1 MQPNRIIPPLTGLR
15 AIAAGVVFFY
25 HWFFHYLEESPL
37 LLSAPFRVGYVG
49 VPIFFALSGF
59 LITLRYYDDFIDKRT
74 TYWAYMAKR
83 VIRIYPLYFFVLT
96 FFVAAFGRPTNM
108 IPETMFGW
116 IVTYSLTQAF
126 FPDLIFYGTLVGWTL
141 TIELLFYLIAPW
153 VLRSIPRT
161 MSIRNITIFLIAL
174 SISFIALGY
183 VISQL
188 PANWLP
194 HTIAGQD
201 MDWLMHYSIFGH
213 LPDFLIG
220 VLFAFIYM
228 RQNCFLKLR
237 HHASKLIWL
246 SIAGMYLSTVLLDY
260 LNYPLG
266 SFPDRSLAFLVALF
280 SSGLILGTAY
290 DDQHTSIITRLL
302 SARWVVYLG
311 FVSYA
316 LYLIQLTEPVQWLY
330 WLGLGEY
337 AGIENRIVRAVLL
350 YIIVTPIAALLYMLV
365 EKPSHRWL
373 GRKLRH
379 YIPERK

>member
-1 MQPNRIIPPLTGLR
+1 MQQNRIIPSLTGLR
-15 AIAAGVVFFY
+15 AIAAGIVFFY

-83 VIRIYPLYFFVLT
+83 VIRIYPLYFFILT

-141 TIELLFYLIAPW
+141 TIELLFYLIAPLI
-153 VLRSIPRT
+153 LRRIPRT
-161 MSIRNITIFLIAL
+161 MSMRKITLFLVTL
-174 SISFIALGY
+174 SFSFIAFGY

-194 HTIAGQD
+194 HTIVGQD
-201 MDWLMHYSIFGH
+201 MNWLMHYSIFGH

-220 VLFAFIYM
+220 VLCAFVYM
-228 RQNCFLKLR
+228 RQKTFLKFH
-237 HHASKLIWL
+237 HHASKLIWISML
-246 SIAGMYLSTVLLDY
+246 GMYLSTVLLDY
-260 LNYPLG
+260 SDSSLG
-266 SFPDRSLAFLVALF
+266 SFPDRSLAFLVAMF

-290 DDQHTSIITRLL
+290 DNQGKSIVTRLL
-302 SARWVVYLG
+302 SAKWVVYLG
-311 FVSYA
+311 FFSYA

-337 AGIENRIVRAVLL
+337 AGIENRIVRAILL
-350 YIIVTPIAALLYMLV
+350 YIVVAPITILLYKLV

-373 GRKLRH
+373 GRMLNRQDSH
-379 YIPERK
+379 ND

>member
-1 MQPNRIIPPLTGLR
+1 MQQNRIIPSLTGLR

-83 VIRIYPLYFFVLT
+83 IIRIFPLYLFVLT
-96 FFVAAFGRPTNM
+96 FFVAVFGRPTNM
-108 IPETMFGW
+108 IPQTLSGW
-116 IVTYSLTQAF
+116 IVVYSLTQAF

-153 VLRSIPRT
+153 ILRRIPRT
-161 MSIRNITIFLIAL
+161 MSMRNIIIFLVAL
-174 SISFIALGY
+174 SLSFIAFGY

-188 PANWLP
+188 PASWLP
-194 HTIAGQD
+194 HTIVGQD
-201 MDWLMHYSIFGH
+201 MNWLMHYSIFGH

-220 VLFAFIYM
+220 VLCAFIYM
-228 RQNCFLKLR
+228 RQNSSSQFHR
-237 HHASKLIWL
+237 HAAKLIWI
-246 SIAGMYLSTVLLDY
+246 SIVGMYLSTVLLDY
-260 LNYPLG
+260 LNTPLG

-280 SSGLILGTAY
+280 SSGLILGTAF
-290 DDQHTSIITRLL
+290 DAQGISRITRLL

-311 FVSYA
+311 FFSYA

-330 WLGLGEY
+330 WLALGEY
-337 AGIENRIVRAVLL
+337 AGIENRIVRAL
-350 YIIVTPIAALLYMLV
+350 LLYMVVAPITFLLYKLV
-365 EKPSHRWL
+365 EKPSHRWF
-373 GRKLRH
+373 GRMFNR
-379 YIPERK
+379 